1 MRFVTIFFLQSVLHS
16 ASTQAKEINK
26 LFGIFTIAAVLLL
39 LFVSS
44 LIIYICIRFRDKPG
58 NPIPVQIGKNNRIEL
73 LMFLFP
79 TVMIAIFLVL
89 TIRTIN
95 RVMKPARGQPDVII
109 TGHQWWWEVYYP
121 ATGVTAANEIHLPVN
136 RNLLIEFH
144 SADVVH
150 DWWVPE
156 FGNKMDVVPG
166 KNNHIWLNITN
177 AGNYVGA
184 CSEFCGAEHAWMR
197 IRVFAEEEPAY
208 QTWLDANKK
217 TASIPSDEL
226 AMRGMILFQSASC
239 GSCHRISGTFSKANI
254 GPDLS
259 HIFSRTTMLSGM
271 MPMNEKNLH
280 AWISDPQLVKP
291 DSKMPDF
298 IFSRDSVNAIV
309 HYLTQLK

>member
-1 MRFVTIFFLQSVLHS
+1 MRFPTIYFLQSVLHS
-16 ASTQAKEINK
+16 ASVQAKEINK
-26 LFGIFTIAAVLLL
+26 LFAVFTVAAVLLL
-39 LFVSS
+39 VSVTS
-44 LIIYICIRFRDKPG
+44 FIVYICVRYREKPG
-58 NPIPVQIGKNNRIEL
+58 KPVPKQIGKNNRIEL

-79 TVMIAIFLVL
+79 TVTIGIFLFL

-95 RVMKPARGQPDVII
+95 RVQRPAYGQPDVII

-136 RNLLIEFH
+136 KNILMEFH

-166 KNNHIWLNITN
+166 RNNHIWLNILK
-177 AGNYVGA
+177 AGDYVGA

-197 IRVFAEEEPAY
+197 IKVVAEDGIAY
-208 QTWLDANKK
+208 HSWLDANKR
-217 TASIPSDEL
+217 TANLPADQV
-226 AMRGMILFQSASC
+226 AMKGMLLFQSASC
-239 GSCHRISGTFSKANI
+239 GSCHRISGTTAI
-254 GPDLS
+254 AEVGPDLS
-259 HIFSRTTMLSGM
+259 HVFSRTTLLSGM
-271 MPMNEKNLH
+271 MPMNENNLL

-291 DSKMPDF
+291 DSKMPNF
-298 IFSRDSVNAIV
+298 IFSKDSVNAIV